1 MTRYANVND
10 REPLTIGMET
20 IVAYLERQRMP
31 RMAQFARDMQR
42 SAESHAAE
50 RLRWQRELEE
60 VRARLDKYE
69 PRRKAYV
76 DRGHTY
82 TGD

>member
-1 MTRYANVND
+1 
-10 REPLTIGMET
+10 
-20 IVAYLERQRMP
+20 
-31 RMAQFARDMQR
+31 MAAFARDLQR
-42 SAESHAAE
+42 LAESHAAE
-50 RLRWQRELEE
+50 RLRWQRDYDE
-60 VRARLDKYE
+60 VRTRLDQYE